1 MIRFISLLMTFFMFS
16 CYSVISEF
24 TEHEEIL
31 DYAYYINQGW
41 QAFEESVN
49 LSDLSDTLSIAQR
62 SEYYNLAFTMFNVA
76 IESIQSEFLNQVSIG
91 PYYQAYNGIGWS
103 QLYYAG
109 DFLDDNIK
117 RDSLRNEAITSF
129 ELAYNDLNESEFD
142 GILYQDWCNMYA
154 GLFYTNY
161 YLGLEDTSYFDLSL
175 EYSEALLSIKPLY
188 DFNHDELDY
197 RNIHYLRGK
206 IYLRQQ
212 LYDQAYDEIKVIV
225 EDCNPYV
232 GNTDQIDINILFSC
246 FDQFSNNN

>member
-1 MIRFISLLMTFFMFS
+1 MFS

-62 SEYYNLAFTMFNVA
+62 SEYYNLAFIMFNVA

-117 RDSLRNEAITSF
+117 RDSLRNEAIASF

-161 YLGLEDTSYFDLSL
+161 YLGLEDTSYFNLSL

-197 RNIHYLRGK
+197 KNIHYLRGK

-225 EDCNPYV
+225 EDCNPYI
-232 GNTDQIDINILFSC
+232 GNTDQIDINLLFNC
-246 FDQFSNNN
+246 FDEFSNNN